1 MADPTRPTWML
12 CRFMNLSEPQKTL
25 HIKIRSED
33 EIPEGCPKIEKENLT
48 LFDAQ
53 HKLSA
58 EEYDRMLEEILK
70 ADHIIC
76 F

>member
-1 MADPTRPTWML
+1 
-12 CRFMNLSEPQKTL
+12 MNLYEQYKSL
-25 HIKIRSED
+25 HIKIRSEA
-33 EIPEGCPKIEKENLT
+33 EIPEDCPKIEKENLT

-53 HKLSA
+53 HKLSS

>member
-1 MADPTRPTWML
+1 
-12 CRFMNLSEPQKTL
+12 MNLSEQYKSL

-33 EIPEGCPKIEKENLT
+33 EIPEGCPKIETENLT
-48 LFDAQ
+48 SFDAQ

-70 ADHIIC
+70 ADQVIC

>member
-1 MADPTRPTWML
+1 
-12 CRFMNLSEPQKTL
+12 MNLSDPYKSL
-25 HIKIRSED
+25 HIKIRRED
-33 EIPEGCPKIEKENLT
+33 QIPEGCPKIEKENLT

-53 HKLSA
+53 HKLSS

-70 ADHIIC
+70 ADQIIC

>member
-1 MADPTRPTWML
+1 
-12 CRFMNLSEPQKTL
+12 MNISETHKSL
-25 HIKIRSED
+25 HIAIRSED

-48 LFDAQ
+48 SFNAQ
-53 HKLSA
+53 HKLSS
-58 EEYDRMLEEILK
+58 EEYDLMLEEILK